1 MVFKKKNKYEIYGEL
16 KLMKC
21 FFKTIKRS
29 SEPLDLIYLDIG
41 DLKFVRIKD
50 EKIIILLL

>member
-1 MVFKKKNKYEIYGEL
+1 M
-16 KLMKC
+16 

-29 SEPLDLIYLDIG
+29 SESLDLIYLDIG